1 MDAMARPSLFT
12 GLRRCLT
19 AFRSDRRGNLAI
31 IFGFAMLPLIGLVG
45 AGVDYSRAAR
55 VQTFLQAAADAAA
68 LGSVANASAG
78 YKAALQQ
85 GSNGPVA
92 TGQTQALSIFN
103 GEINGRTGFTVTT
116 LNANVAVTNWQVTST
131 VTFTATVPTVLMEVL
146 GWQYLTVTGTSV
158 AANGLPSYIDF
169 YLLLD
174 NSPSMGLAATQADI
188 NKLIPLTVTSGTPN
202 GCAFGCHDISGQQ
215 DFYTIAKNNNVTM
228 RINVLAQATA
238 QLMTFAQSPT
248 IELLNNQFRM
258 AIYTPG
264 SWGSTG
270 TSDMAKQVT
279 NNYAPH
285 CVVGC
290 TSTGSNPT
298 SSLSA
303 AGTAAAQI
311 DLMTV
316 NANGE
321 NNDRGTNFD
330 SLLPAMN
337 STNIIPT
344 PGNGQGANPPQKVLL
359 IVTDGMA
366 DEVDPG
372 NCTGNLPGG
381 SRCVEPLNPTLCTP
395 IKNRGIRIAILYTT
409 YLQLP
414 SSGPGSDAWSTTHAM
429 PSVPNIAPALQACAS
444 PGLYSAVGPNE
455 DISAAL
461 NKLFAQAVATAR
473 LTQ

>member
-1 MDAMARPSLFT
+1 MARSSLFT

-103 GEINGRTGFTVTT
+103 GEINGRTGFTVTS
-116 LNANVAVTNWQVTST
+116 LNANVAVANWQVTST

-174 NSPSMGLAATQADI
+174 NTPSMGLGATQTDI
-188 NKLIPLTVTSGTPN
+188 NNLVNYT
-202 GCAFGCHDISGQQ
+202 GCAFGCHDISGAQ
-215 DFYTIAKNNNVTM
+215 DYYTVARNKNVTL
-228 RINVLAQATA
+228 RIDVLAQATS

-248 IELLNNQFRM
+248 IELLNHQFRM
-258 AIYTPG
+258 AIYTFG
-264 SWGSTG
+264 TWGSTG
-270 TSDMAKQVT
+270 SQSDMAKQAA
-279 NNYAPH
+279 NNYAPYQIYPS
-285 CVVGC
+285 GSAGWG
-290 TSTGSNPT
+290 TSNTPDANLS
-298 SSLSA
+298 SA
-303 AGTAAAQI
+303 ATAAAGI
-311 DLMTV
+311 GLMTI
-316 NANGE
+316 NHNNE

-330 SLLPAMN
+330 TMLPAMN
-337 STNIIPT
+337 GIIPD
-344 PGNGQGANPPQKVLL
+344 PGNGQGTNPPQKVLL

-366 DEVDPG
+366 DEVNPG
-372 NCTGNLPGG
+372 NCATWPNGNLLSGQN
-381 SRCVEPLNPTLCTP
+381 RCIQPINPSLCTT
-395 IKNRGIRIAILYTT
+395 IKNRGIRIALLYTT
-409 YLQLP
+409 YLLP
-414 SSGPGSDAWSTTHAM
+414 NSDSWSNNNV
-429 PSVPNIAPALQACAS
+429 VPLLPAVDPALRACAS